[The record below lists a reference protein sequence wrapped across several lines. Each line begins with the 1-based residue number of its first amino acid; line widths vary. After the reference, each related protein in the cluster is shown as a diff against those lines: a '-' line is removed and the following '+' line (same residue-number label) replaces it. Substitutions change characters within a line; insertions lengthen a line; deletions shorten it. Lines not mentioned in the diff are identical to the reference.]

1 MALKREK
8 SNNYDQNRFVPVT
21 FIDDEMTNSTKT
33 EEQKDGKY
41 PETKGAKRADLTSR
55 PQRGIQQRNIKLPP
69 PHSATKSSG
78 RDRDGI

>member
-41 PETKGAKRADLTSR
+41 PETKGAKRADLTSIK
-55 PQRGIQQRNIKLPP
+55 RGYTPERHPTKKHKVATPSQCNEIK
-69 PHSATKSSG
+69 
-78 RDRDGI
+78 R